1 MDNDNRPMK
10 VVYTIVERQPGKSF
24 WVRLGAAFANR
35 DGSWNIH
42 LDAVPTNGK
51 LQLRDPEPAED
62 RGPRG
67 SRPFHTTDE
76 GRIAAG

>member
-1 MDNDNRPMK
+1 MDNDTRPMK

-35 DGSWNIH
+35 DGSWNIQ

-51 LQLRDPEPAED
+51 LQLRDPEPVED
-62 RGPRG
+62 RATRG
-67 SRPFHTTDE
+67 SRPLHTTE
-76 GRIAAG
+76 STRVAAG